1 MSIVCGM
8 FRQRYSLL
16 LHPENPLK
24 NTYHNFYFLKTLY
37 LIMNITRIKKRK
49 LNLVEDNP
57 DKVTNIVV
65 LISSLTQL
73 NNLIYNFLELLWFSE
88 IVSPKL
94 KSPLGLNFLSHNHS
108 VTMNTFRWS
117 NSGGMNP

>member
-1 MSIVCGM
+1 
-8 FRQRYSLL
+8 
-16 LHPENPLK
+16 
-24 NTYHNFYFLKTLY
+24 
-37 LIMNITRIKKRK
+37 MNITRIKKRK

-88 IVSPKL
+88 NINFIVK
-94 KSPLGLNFLSHNHS
+94 
-108 VTMNTFRWS
+108 
-117 NSGGMNP
+117 

>member
-1 MSIVCGM
+1 
-8 FRQRYSLL
+8 
-16 LHPENPLK
+16 
-24 NTYHNFYFLKTLY
+24 
-37 LIMNITRIKKRK
+37 MNITRIKKRK

-57 DKVTNIVV
+57 DSHKYCS

-88 IVSPKL
+88 IISPKL
-94 KSPLGLNFLSHNHS
+94 KSPFGLNFLSHNHF
-108 VTMNTFRWS
+108 VTVNTFRWS

>member
-1 MSIVCGM
+1 
-8 FRQRYSLL
+8 
-16 LHPENPLK
+16 
-24 NTYHNFYFLKTLY
+24 
-37 LIMNITRIKKRK
+37 MNITRIKKRK

-65 LISSLTQL
+65 LISFLTQL

-94 KSPLGLNFLSHNHS
+94 KSPLGLNFLSHNHCYYEHI
-108 VTMNTFRWS
+108 
-117 NSGGMNP
+117 

>member
-1 MSIVCGM
+1 M
-8 FRQRYSLL
+8 
-16 LHPENPLK
+16 
-24 NTYHNFYFLKTLY
+24 
-37 LIMNITRIKKRK
+37 
-49 LNLVEDNP
+49 VEDNP

-94 KSPLGLNFLSHNHS
+94 KSPLGLNFLSRNHF
-108 VTMNTFRWS
+108 VTTNTFRWS

>member
-1 MSIVCGM
+1 
-8 FRQRYSLL
+8 
-16 LHPENPLK
+16 
-24 NTYHNFYFLKTLY
+24 
-37 LIMNITRIKKRK
+37 MNITRIKKRK

-57 DKVTNIVV
+57 DKVTNIIV

-94 KSPLGLNFLSHNHS
+94 KSPLGLNFLSHNHF

>member
-1 MSIVCGM
+1 MRYV
-8 FRQRYSLL
+8 QKRYSLL

-94 KSPLGLNFLSHNHS
+94 KSPLGLNFLSHNHF